1 MADWEELLAGLHERG
16 IKLIVDLVVNHS
28 SDEHRWFIE
37 SRTSKDNP
45 FRDYYIWRPG
55 QDGHEPN
62 NWVALFGGSAWE
74 YDAAT
79 DEYFLHLFSKKQ
91 PDLNWEN
98 EQVCHEIF
106 AMMRWWLEK
115 GVDGFRMDVIN
126 MISKVP
132 GLPNAPV
139 VTATR
144 YQSGAMYSFHGPRLL
159 EFLQEMKQQVLSLY
173 DTLTVGEAPAVT
185 TAQAIELT
193 DAQTGPLNM
202 LFQFEHM
209 DLDTDARRMLGK
221 WGFMD
226 LDLRDLKRS
235 ISRWQND
242 LDGKGWNSL
251 YLSNHDQ
258 PRAKRSG

>member
-144 YQSGAMYSFHGPRLL
+144 YQSGAMYYFHGPRLL

-185 TAQAIELT
+185 TVQAIELT

-242 LDGKGWNSL
+242 LDGKGWNNL